1 MLPEN
6 FIEHIVGTLY
16 AQECITGKPDPEWFD
31 TTLREVKA
39 FLRLQ
44 MLFGI
49 KQLPAT
55 SLEQ

>member
-44 MLFGI
+44 VLFGI
-49 KQLPAT
+49 PAT